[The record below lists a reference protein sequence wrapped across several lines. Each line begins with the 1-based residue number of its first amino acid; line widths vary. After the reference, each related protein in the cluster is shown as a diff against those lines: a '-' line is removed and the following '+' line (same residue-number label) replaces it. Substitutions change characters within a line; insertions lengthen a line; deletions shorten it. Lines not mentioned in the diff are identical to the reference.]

1 MAIAGINSLI
11 LTIIFFFAGLQYA
24 TYIGATLFLY
34 YGFRHSRFK
43 GSNTQSIM
51 SFLLSVFLFVMVVII
66 YYNYKLSNA
75 DSIVF
80 PPLQGFIYLILP
92 FVIFFTV
99 GWLVSLIRIKGLD
112 LLVYFSIMGLIVCAT
127 INHYS
132 QSISGSL
139 TGVFYFYFA
148 YRLFSINRLK
158 WYYNYM
164 VLSFTYLI
172 VFFFLGDL
180 HQLTIVNYLFI
191 SFAVIAAYFF
201 VKLKSVGG
209 AIVGKKQKG
218 ILISFLFASL
228 AYYFF
233 LLNFTEYIR
242 HKDCKLP
249 DNKKFNEVFFDMS
262 GNKVLS
268 SDFKGKIVV
277 LDLWSTSCNV
287 CFRKFHEFEKFYNSN
302 RDKIV
307 IYAVGLKLRSQDNTD
322 LKKVIE
328 KQDYDF
334 PFLIAER
341 GFDYYRNRYSING
354 VPSVLILDTDGNIVY
369 NNVLNTNPLIRINN
383 LQMMVDKLLK
393 EHGH

>member
-1 MAIAGINSLI
+1 
-11 LTIIFFFAGLQYA
+11 
-24 TYIGATLFLY
+24 
-34 YGFRHSRFK
+34 
-43 GSNTQSIM
+43 M
-51 SFLLSVFLFVMVVII
+51 SFLLSVLLFVTVVII
-66 YYNYKLSNA
+66 YYNYKLSNT

-127 INHYS
+127 INHYN

-139 TGVFYFYFA
+139 TGLFYFYFA

-180 HQLTIVNYLFI
+180 HQLTIVNFLFI
-191 SFAVIAAYFF
+191 SFAVIAAYLF
-201 VKLKSVGG
+201 VTLKSVGG
-209 AIVGKKQKG
+209 TIVGKKQKG

-233 LLNFTEYIR
+233 LLNFTEHIR
-242 HKDCKLP
+242 YKDCKLP
-249 DNKKFNEVFFDMS
+249 DDKKFNETFFDMS

-268 SDFKGKIVV
+268 SDFKGKVVV

-287 CFRKFHEFEKFYNSN
+287 CFRKFPEFEKFYNSN

-369 NNVLNTNPLIRINN
+369 NNVLNTNPLIRIHN
-383 LQMMVDKLLK
+383 LKKMVDTLLK
-393 EHGH
+393 EHRY